1 MALQPSLR
9 VSDIVLSPMIR
20 IAPINITFTD
30 EHPAIVELMKTVEF
44 KVSNKKRH
52 ILPLY
57 SDSGRSS
64 VPEWKELLSNHYCK
78 VNSDR
83 TTLKTTQSGL
93 FTVVA
98 RQPSAYSSVTVKPE
112 DINTKELTVSELPG
126 FKVEIPPTSVNL
138 STEIGATIH
147 YDGYELD
154 LDFNGQALA
163 SACVELEPQSFQLN
177 HPVPLTVPIP
187 AYAEIKEKYPEAQVQ
202 VWHTPNQ
209 EEPNEWKFLE
219 DSDLYVN
226 LNDHGNHEATF
237 HTSTLT
243 RYGYAW
249 NIAQNDELDS
259 IVTQSLS
266 NLLIDAEVKTIS
278 GRCQVFMSS
287 EQNVGSHISFSIAAM
302 VYPFQEPYEGL
313 LNYSYGLFDSGHIP
327 IEFEVGTLHYTLKF
341 EDHLFPNNE
350 VNSTH
355 AFLTRVLS
363 KSAKLSV
370 QHVARADFPVKLS
383 VSAELK
389 NGMMIAQLLISQ
401 GLGNI
406 PQHEYDL
413 IKVSYGMCV
422 HCTYSME
429 Y

>member
-1 MALQPSLR
+1 MTLQPSLR
-9 VSDIVLSPMIR
+9 VSDIVLSPVIR
-20 IAPINITFTD
+20 IAPLNIAFYD

-44 KVSNKKRH
+44 KVPNKKRQ

-64 VPEWKELLSNHYCK
+64 VPEWKELLSNHCCE
-78 VNSDR
+78 VNNDR
-83 TTLKTTQSGL
+83 TTFKTTQSGL

-98 RQPSAYSSVTVKPE
+98 RLPSAYNSITVKPE
-112 DINTKELTVSELPG
+112 DVNTAELTVSELPG

-147 YDGYELD
+147 YDEHELN

-177 HPVPLTVPIP
+177 HPIPLTIPIP
-187 AYAEIKEKYPEAQVQ
+187 AYTEIKGKYPEAQVQ
-202 VWHTPNQ
+202 VWHTPNKEQ
-209 EEPNEWKFLE
+209 PNEWKFFE

-226 LNDHGNHEATF
+226 QNDHGDHEATF

-243 RYGYAW
+243 RYGCAW
-249 NIAQNDELDS
+249 NIARNDELDS

-266 NLLIDAEVKTIS
+266 SLVIEAEVKTIS

-313 LNYSYGLFDSGHIP
+313 LNYSYSLFDSGHIP

-350 VNSTH
+350 VN
-355 AFLTRVLS
+355 RVLS
-363 KSAKLSV
+363 KLAKLSI

-413 IKVSYGMCV
+413 IKVGYCMCV
-422 HCTYSME
+422 HCT
-429 Y
+429 